1 MNKKLVIISL
11 NVGVGSVLLLVLEE
25 GGLAIIAF
33 GE

>member
-11 NVGVGSVLLLVLEE
+11 IVGVGSVLLLVLEE
-25 GGLAIIAF
+25 DGLAIITF